1 MLCTL
6 KITLAPSFLTTSTT
20 ASAALPQRAPKMGKI
35 FQIIL
40 YYKILQNMYLSIY
53 EDSFGS
59 NILRVCSCAL
69 SIPTPRA
76 IILILFWLWIPN
88 IHRSLQIGT
97 VLVFFIH
104 LCYMYTTLIVFLSNL
119 QEELYFDCACHLMY
133 DVLNLPSI

>member
-97 VLVFFIH
+97 VLVFFMKYWTKKYKYSYLHRSMVEFKKISTFFKNP
-104 LCYMYTTLIVFLSNL
+104 MRKF
-119 QEELYFDCACHLMY
+119 
-133 DVLNLPSI
+133 

>member
-59 NILRVCSCAL
+59 NILRVCSSTL

-88 IHRSLQIGT
+88 IHRLLQIGT
-97 VLVFFIH
+97 VLVFF
-104 LCYMYTTLIVFLSNL
+104 
-119 QEELYFDCACHLMY
+119 
-133 DVLNLPSI
+133 

>member
-59 NILRVCSCAL
+59 NILRYSCSCAFVHPNTK
-69 SIPTPRA
+69 SNNINP
-76 IILILFWLWIPN
+76 ILALD
-88 IHRSLQIGT
+88 T
-97 VLVFFIH
+97 
-104 LCYMYTTLIVFLSNL
+104 
-119 QEELYFDCACHLMY
+119 
-133 DVLNLPSI
+133 